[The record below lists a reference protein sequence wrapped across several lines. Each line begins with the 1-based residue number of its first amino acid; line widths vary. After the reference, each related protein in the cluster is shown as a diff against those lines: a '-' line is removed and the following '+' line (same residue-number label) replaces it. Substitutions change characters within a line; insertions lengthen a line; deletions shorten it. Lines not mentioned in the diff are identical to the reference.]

1 MIMFICNTH
10 THTHTQLMHC
20 IKDLEEYTSSYLR
33 YYLWAGEFGGKSTGE
48 LALFSLYLSVLCEF
62 FYNANVY
69 VYNF

>member
-1 MIMFICNTH
+1 
-10 THTHTQLMHC
+10 MHC